1 MTDTGVH
8 GYRGHTMFAHAR
20 YGEVRGTPGDGDADV
35 GMSTAHGVRGGA
47 AKACGAS
54 EATEAPDGSEPP
66 DGTEPSDVDG
76 AALESAATQAL
87 RECLASNY
95 DRLLRRLSRRIGC
108 ADTASDSLHEAWVRL
123 GSATLPDA
131 VHSAETYVF
140 RMAYNLAVDQMRGR
154 RMWASIADENEVF
167 DALPDRGPGPEAVAG
182 ARSELAALARA
193 LEDMSGYHRRVL
205 MELRVEDLTREEV
218 AARHGLSVRKVDTLL
233 RQTLDYC
240 ATRTG
245 RTASGGISES
255 RRPIRRGMATSAPKA
270 ATAPTAPSAARR
282 QPPGSHADA

>member
-1 MTDTGVH
+1 MTDTSVH
-8 GYRGHTMFAHAR
+8 GYRGAHNVRAQA
-20 YGEVRGTPGDGDADV
+20 VRGSRGRGEADV
-35 GMSTAHGVRGGA
+35 EMSTAYGVAGPA
-47 AKACGAS
+47 A
-54 EATEAPDGSEPP
+54 
-66 DGTEPSDVDG
+66 EPSPEVPG
-76 AALESAATQAL
+76 APAAPAAGGDDRASVATQAL
-87 RECLASNY
+87 RECLESNY

-108 ADTASDSLHEAWVRL
+108 SDTASDSLHEAWVRL

-154 RMWASIADENEVF
+154 RMWESMADENEVF
-167 DALPDRGPGPEAVAG
+167 DVLPDRGPGPEAVAG

-193 LEDMSGYHRRVL
+193 LEDMSGHHRRVL
-205 MELRVEDLTREEV
+205 MELRVDDLTREEV

-245 RTASGGISES
+245 RVALGGISES
-255 RRPIRRGMATSAPKA
+255 RRPVRRSTPA
-270 ATAPTAPSAARR
+270 ASSPVACR
-282 QPPGSHADA
+282 QSPCSHADA